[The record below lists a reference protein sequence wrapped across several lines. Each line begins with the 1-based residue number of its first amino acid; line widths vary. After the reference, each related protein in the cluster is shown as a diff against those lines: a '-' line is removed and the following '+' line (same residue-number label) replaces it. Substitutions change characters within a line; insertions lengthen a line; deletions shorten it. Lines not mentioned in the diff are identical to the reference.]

1 MVLGLGLVSMGLDQV
16 ELVLDQ
22 AALVQVALGLA
33 VLVLVVTDLVALD
46 QVGMGSALLEQ
57 DWVVS
62 EPGQVVMDRVVL
74 AQDQPAMDQVEQGP
88 VLVFILL
95 AVKDWVQENHPNQV
109 TVMYFN
115 TRNKIEQVII
125 L

>member
-46 QVGMGSALLEQ
+46 QVGMGSALLGQ

-62 EPGQVVMDRVVL
+62 EPGQVVLDRVVL

-95 AVKDWVQENHPNQV
+95 AVKDWGQENHPNQV
-109 TVMYFN
+109 
-115 TRNKIEQVII
+115 
-125 L
+125 